1 MLQTDLKKYKNAFK
15 ESTATVNQNLDGLN
29 TEDREFF
36 VNLQNKATEAVKKG
50 DVKTANEAREEL
62 MNFLNDKNAASH
74 SGNK

>member
-62 MNFLNDKNAASH
+62 MNFLKNRNATNN
-74 SGNK
+74 SGNE